1 MELDPNWI
9 VAIIGI
15 SAIIFPTISTWLN
28 NYYQLKLKKIDMF
41 EKCKYQAVENFTKSF
56 ENYYNHETTRN
67 KIEFE
72 SSIANLFIYFSIPN
86 YKMFDKL
93 KECIKEND
101 YEKTQFALAEIVRY
115 LSSQIDK

>member
-9 VAIIGI
+9 VAIIGV

-67 KIEFE
+67 K
-72 SSIANLFIYFSIPN
+72 SSLSLLSLIFLFIFQ
-86 YKMFDKL
+86 FQT
-93 KECIKEND
+93 IKCLIN
-101 YEKTQFALAEIVRY
+101 
-115 LSSQIDK
+115 